1 MKFSQRHPYLF
12 WELIGL
18 AVLFID
24 FVLIVCFF
32 GLLNLKGDAVYA
44 TIVFTAIFAGA
55 IMFLSPIIIFF
66 RRRKFES
73 SIRYDNFAEAIIFEK
88 KSDVWKAIPVFIISL
103 LVCVAVIGFMCYTG
117 FVIFAPLGV
126 YAAAAV
132 YIPWRKYMLS
142 KFYKIKNAEKYCEII
157 CADGSDFL
165 DRLDKEYT
173 LTAFNIGNKPND
185 ELLNFLYNAMN
196 FKGFIKDNKL
206 RIYILDNAFISKNY
220 SFKTNPNLSLLCIL
234 PDDLNLSDKN
244 ELSKLF
250 YNRTNTIFDSYET
263 VIHTLMADYLL
274 YINYNAHLE

>member
-1 MKFSQRHPYLF
+1 MKFSQKHPYLY

-24 FVLIVCFF
+24 FVLIVCCF
-32 GLLNLKGDAVYA
+32 GFLNLKNDVVYA
-44 TIVFTAIFAGA
+44 TIVFNAIFAGV

-66 RRRKFES
+66 RRRKSES
-73 SIRYDNFAEAIIFEK
+73 TIRYDNFAEAIIFEK

-117 FVIFAPLGV
+117 LVVFVPLGF

-132 YIPWRKYMLS
+132 YMPWRKYMLS

-157 CADGSDFL
+157 RADGSDFL

-206 RIYILDNAFISKNY
+206 KIYILDNAFIRKNY
-220 SFKTNPNLSLLCIL
+220 SFKTNPKLSLLCIL

-250 YNRTNTIFDSYET
+250 NNRTNTIFDSYET
-263 VIHTLMADYLL
+263 VIHTLIENHLL
-274 YINYNAHLE
+274 YMK